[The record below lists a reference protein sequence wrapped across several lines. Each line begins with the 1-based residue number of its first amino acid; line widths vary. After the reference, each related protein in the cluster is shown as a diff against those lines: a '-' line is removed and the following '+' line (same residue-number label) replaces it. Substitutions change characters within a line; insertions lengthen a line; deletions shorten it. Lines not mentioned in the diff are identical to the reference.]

1 MEHDGLAKNL
11 RKTPGHID
19 SQRKNGDYTR
29 MLVMLKKQ
37 QVQRNVAGS
46 YYRSKQHVQQPSYRA
61 GKFNYFLSNNATVES
76 RMLHQHLT

>member
-37 QVQRNVAGS
+37 QVQRNIKRNIMGI
-46 YYRSKQHVQQPSYRA
+46 RLCKR
-61 GKFNYFLSNNATVES
+61 K
-76 RMLHQHLT
+76 